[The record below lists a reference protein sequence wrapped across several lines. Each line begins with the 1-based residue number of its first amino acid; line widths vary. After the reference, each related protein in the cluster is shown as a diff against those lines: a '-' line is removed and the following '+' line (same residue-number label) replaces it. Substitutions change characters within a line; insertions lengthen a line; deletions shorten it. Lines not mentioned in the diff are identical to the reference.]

1 MHLIVY
7 MSSTTL
13 SKEEVER
20 EMANI
25 ATTAQDHNA
34 KQDITGV
41 LFFENGHFL
50 QALEGEEATLRE
62 LYKKIGNDPRHTNI
76 NTLVDTPITKRSFSD
91 WSMDTFFVDT
101 PELINPETI
110 KTIRSLYSRTFDMN
124 TQNLISF
131 IKKMVDEM
139 DTFKILNEADA

>member
-1 MHLIVY
+1 

-13 SKEEVER
+13 SKDEIER

-50 QALEGEEATLRE
+50 QALEGEEAKLRE
-62 LYKKIGNDPRHTNI
+62 LYNRITNDPRHKNL
-76 NTLVDTPITKRSFSD
+76 NTLVDTPISKRSFSD

-139 DTFKILNEADA
+139 DTFKILNEAEA

>member
-13 SKEEVER
+13 SKDEIER

-50 QALEGEEATLRE
+50 QALEGEEAKLR
-62 LYKKIGNDPRHTNI
+62 
-76 NTLVDTPITKRSFSD
+76 
-91 WSMDTFFVDT
+91 
-101 PELINPETI
+101 
-110 KTIRSLYSRTFDMN
+110 
-124 TQNLISF
+124 
-131 IKKMVDEM
+131 
-139 DTFKILNEADA
+139 

>member
-62 LYKKIGNDPRHTNI
+62 LYQKIGNDPRHTNI